1 MAAIT
6 QTKDRWGIG
15 SLVYHVDGFSDEA
28 DVSDIDSKPPV
39 KEITAITT
47 PLKLSSGENV
57 ITFCLKVFLS
67 QIQGLCNVGR
77 SNKLLTSL

>member
-6 QTKDRWGIG
+6 QAKDWWGIG
-15 SLVYHVDGFSDEA
+15 SLVYHIDGFSDEA

-47 PLKLSSGENV
+47 LLKLSSGENV
-57 ITFCLKVFLS
+57 IRSCLKVFFS
-67 QIQGLCNVGR
+67 QIQGLCNAGR
-77 SNKLLTSL
+77 SNY

>member
-6 QTKDRWGIG
+6 QTKDWWGIG

-39 KEITAITT
+39 KEITAIISY
-47 PLKLSSGENV
+47 LVE
-57 ITFCLKVFLS
+57 
-67 QIQGLCNVGR
+67 R
-77 SNKLLTSL
+77 TS